1 MDEEFELI
9 PVSPIKKLEKRISKM
24 ESSGTAKESI
34 KELIDIVRANQHVID
49 DIVKINSGMINKVSE
64 LINTVDTLTKK
75 TSEFI
80 NRIEVSAGEGGSGE
94 KTDHTSELQN
104 KIDQRLEKLERRLN
118 ALILSGVKTRM
129 RRRPLI
135 K

>member
-24 ESSGTAKESI
+24 ESSGTTKESI

-80 NRIEVSAGEGGSGE
+80 NRIEVSAGEGGSE
-94 KTDHTSELQN
+94 KTDHTSDLQN